1 MIRIDEK
8 TMMEER
14 LPIVEQ
20 CVGCDKVEGD
30 FCKSYINPAM
40 WWGKDKGSSQFSQS
54 QKWCPLCSTLIPI
67 KVEMKRDKKYK
78 SQKTWTIEWMPKEV
92 AKERGFDTRFVKAP
106 KRKG

>member
-40 WWGKDKGSSQFSQS
+40 WWRNEE
-54 QKWCPLCSTLIPI
+54 WCPLCSTLIPI

-78 SQKTWTIEWMPKEV
+78 SVKTWTIKWMPKEI
-92 AKERGFDTRFVKAP
+92 AEKRGFDTRFVKAP
-106 KRKG
+106 KKKRNR